1 MGFLD
6 AIQDLFRNRD
16 GTPTPPDGAYR
27 NAVSL
32 PGDLDDAPDWIRV
45 VPIGDF
51 LNHPDGAHEVTS
63 EHIDQMVENFD
74 RKDVDLLFDVDH
86 ESLVGNTRAAA
97 WGMELEAR
105 DDGLY
110 ARFPNF
116 TPYGEELVTN
126 QEYRYLSPVYA
137 LDVTD
142 KQGEQVGARL
152 FSVAITNTPY
162 FDAGEIDAINASDSA
177 QDSHPS
183 ATPDTD
189 PDSIMD
195 RDTLI
200 DLLGLGE
207 DATDEEIQVGE
218 GVLRKAKKVLEGEVD
233 LGDDGEDEGGDQAAT
248 AQADDPESG
257 DPEGDE
263 EELEEVVNSLRTEI
277 NELKKEREED
287 RAEQLVNS
295 AIDAGKIAPSQED
308 IYLSAA
314 RADYEGTK
322 EKLEAMEEGAAM
334 PSSVDPPAA
343 GDNDGRDDLIANT
356 AAQVKAERGA

>member
-1 MGFLD
+1 MGLLD
-6 AIQDLFRNRD
+6 SLKSLFRSHERAI
-16 GTPTPPDGAYR
+16 TPPDGAYR

-32 PGDLDDAPDWIRV
+32 PGDLNDAPDWIRV

-51 LNHPDGAHEVTS
+51 PGHPDGAHEVTS
-63 EHIDQMVENFD
+63 EHVDQMVENFD

-86 ESLVGNTRAAA
+86 ESLMGNTRAAA

-110 ARFPNF
+110 ARFPSF

-200 DLLGLGE
+200 NLLGLGE
-207 DATDEEIQVGE
+207 DATDEDIEDALAD
-218 GVLRKAKKVLEGEVD
+218 LREAKEVLEGDVGQED
-233 LGDDGEDEGGDQAAT
+233 ADGEDAPDGEAETEDAPQ
-248 AQADDPESG
+248 
-257 DPEGDE
+257 GDE

-314 RADYEGTK
+314 RTDYEGTK

-343 GDNDGRDDLIANT
+343 GDDDGRDDLIANT

>member
-51 LNHPDGAHEVTS
+51 PNHPDGAHEVTS
-63 EHIDQMVENFD
+63 EHVDQMVENFD

-183 ATPDTD
+183 ATPDTNS
-189 PDSIMD
+189 DSIMD

-207 DATDEEIQVGE
+207 DATDEEIE
-218 GVLRKAKKVLEGEVD
+218 DALADLRKAKEVLEGEVAQED
-233 LGDDGEDEGGDQAAT
+233 ADGEAT
-248 AQADDPESG
+248 PDGEAETENDPH
-257 DPEGDE
+257 GDE

-277 NELKKEREED
+277 NELKKEREEE